1 MSSHNSQLQ
10 SSQQTAT
17 PLVSVIV
24 PCYNAARFLRKCLK
38 SILRQT
44 FTDIEVIAVNDG
56 STDDTL
62 AVLQEFERKD
72 SRIRIIDQGNQGPSQ
87 ARMTGV
93 RVATADYIV
102 FVDSDDFIA
111 GDYVATLYHVITT
124 NQVDIVACNG
134 NYNIRRWPWRHT
146 KAVKPISITGR
157 PIRGNDLKDFL
168 INFFGHHFSIVV
180 VWAHIYRKSLFENA
194 TNQISFLV
202 EEDAMFNAQLYHAA
216 TSVLVIDYQG
226 YYYRPG
232 GFTSDHT
239 RYLKDIH
246 ALFAFKKALID
257 EWGLDENYT
266 KTNAKHFVN
275 LLHIHVQH
283 SLMREWST
291 KSLCQSLEQELK
303 EPIYDDI
310 ATWLSTDIE
319 PERLVLARDVDG
331 IIAYNRRLTP
341 PRYKV
346 LLHRWLKA

>member
-1 MSSHNSQLQ
+1 MT
-10 SSQQTAT
+10 QQAS
-17 PLVSVIV
+17 PKVSIIV
-24 PCYNAARFLRKCLK
+24 PCYNAEKHLSECLD
-38 SILRQT
+38 SILKQSLH
-44 FTDIEVIAVNDG
+44 DLEVIAVNDG
-56 STDDTL
+56 STDRTL
-62 AVLQEFERKD
+62 DILHRYAAQDVRL
-72 SRIRIIDQGNQGPSQ
+72 RIIDQSNQGAPQ
-87 ARMTGV
+87 ARANGV
-93 RVATADYIV
+93 KSASADYIV
-102 FVDSDDFIA
+102 FVDSDDYIA
-111 GDYVATLYHVITT
+111 QDYVATLYHAIDSSKA
-124 NQVDIVACNG
+124 DIVACNG
-134 NYNIRRWPWRHT
+134 NYDIHRWPWRPT
-146 KAVKPISITGR
+146 KAVKPIHITGT
-157 PIRGNDLKDFL
+157 PIKGDELKNF
-168 INFFGHHFSIVV
+168 ITNFFGRHFSIIV
-180 VWAHIYRKSLFENA
+180 VWGHIYHKSLFKSA
-194 TNQISFLV
+194 TRHIPFLV

-257 EWGLDENYT
+257 EWGLDENYA

-310 ATWLSTDIE
+310 ATWLSADIE
-319 PERLVLARDVDG
+319 PERLVLTRDVDG